1 MAEIETLLSRLGMS
15 VYTNRFL
22 AEGFDTWEAIMDT
35 TEADLAYLAVTLAHR
50 KRLQQE
56 ISNARAHMP
65 GPYSKL
71 PDHETLRK
79 YICHHP

>member
-1 MAEIETLLSRLGMS
+1 MS
-15 VYTNRFL
+15 EYTARFL

-35 TEADLAYLAVTLAHR
+35 TEADLAYLAVSLAHR

-56 ISNARAHMP
+56 ISNARAHIP

-71 PDHETLRK
+71 PDYEALRK
-79 YICHHP
+79 YICHLP

>member
-1 MAEIETLLSRLGMS
+1 MAEIETLLSHLGMS
-15 VYTNRFL
+15 EYTSRFL

-35 TEADLAYLAVTLAHR
+35 TEADLAYLAVSLAHR

-56 ISNARAHMP
+56 ISNARAHISR
-65 GPYSKL
+65 PYSKL
-71 PDHETLRK
+71 LDYEALRK